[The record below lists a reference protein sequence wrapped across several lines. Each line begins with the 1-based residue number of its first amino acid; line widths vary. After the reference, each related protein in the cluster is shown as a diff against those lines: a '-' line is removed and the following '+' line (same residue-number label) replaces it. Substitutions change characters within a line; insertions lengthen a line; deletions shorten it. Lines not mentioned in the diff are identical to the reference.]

1 MLTRVSAEF
10 ENIDMAELAAR
21 RLKESVSG
29 VLRTGCLY
37 DRRAERSKIY
47 DNKSHYTL
55 LPMALTTFNYYTA
68 VVEYRVSESFGKEP
82 YQNRKT
88 QLYVVC
94 EENSAANV
102 KSLLNALGGLNI
114 RIK

>member
-10 ENIDMAELAAR
+10 ENIDMAELAAK
-21 RLKESVSG
+21 RLKESVGG

-37 DRRAERSKIY
+37 DRRAERSKIN
-47 DNKSHYTL
+47 DNKSRYKL

-68 VVEYRVSESFGKEP
+68 VVEYRVSEGGVREAF
-82 YQNRKT
+82 QNQKT

-94 EENSAANV
+94 EEESATNV